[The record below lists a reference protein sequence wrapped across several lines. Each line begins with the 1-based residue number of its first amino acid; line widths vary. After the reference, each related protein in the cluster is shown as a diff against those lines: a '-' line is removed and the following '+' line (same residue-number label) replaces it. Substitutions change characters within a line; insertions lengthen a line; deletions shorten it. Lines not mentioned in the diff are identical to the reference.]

1 LALFLHSAANA
12 LPDHF
17 NISQQ
22 ISSELEAGG
31 HHLDLSDIDW
41 PSDIQDG
48 LNALNIALNAL
59 FVLYAIGTASA
70 GVSIF
75 TSLMSLFLHGSH
87 FVLFTNWGLA
97 SLSFFTLLIASL
109 IITIVQI
116 KAVDLVNK
124 YGNKI
129 GVYAYK
135 GNKFLILT
143 WVTVGIMLL
152 AVTAWSVNYCIAR
165 RARNR
170 EYTEKVGSGS
180 WWQRRKKAK
189 GGDAASV
196 KSYV

>member
-1 LALFLHSAANA
+1 MALFLQSANA
-12 LPDHF
+12 LTDHF

-22 ISSELEAGG
+22 INSELEVGG
-31 HHLDLSDIDW
+31 HHLDLSDVDW

-48 LNALNIALNAL
+48 LNDLNIALNAL
-59 FVLYAIGTASA
+59 FVLYAMGTAAA
-70 GVSIF
+70 GISIF
-75 TSLMSLFLHGSH
+75 TSLVSLFLHGSH

-97 SLSFFTLLIASL
+97 SLSFFTLLIATL

-116 KAVDLVNK
+116 KAVDLLNK

-135 GNKFLILT
+135 GNKFLVLT
-143 WVTVGIMLL
+143 WVAVGIMLL
-152 AVTAWSVNYCIAR
+152 AVAAWSVNYCIAR
-165 RARNR
+165 RARTR

-180 WWQRRKKAK
+180 WWQRQKKA
-189 GGDAASV
+189 DAASV